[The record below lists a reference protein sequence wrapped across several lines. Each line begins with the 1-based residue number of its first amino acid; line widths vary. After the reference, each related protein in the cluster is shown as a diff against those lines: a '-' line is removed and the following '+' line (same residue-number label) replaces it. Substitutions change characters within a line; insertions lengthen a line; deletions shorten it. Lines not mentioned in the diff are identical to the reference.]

1 VAIEENPVKIF
12 KLILFLSFEFW
23 YMNTKVVSCFD
34 GVKQY
39 KLLKF

>member
-1 VAIEENPVKIF
+1 
-12 KLILFLSFEFW
+12 
-23 YMNTKVVSCFD
+23 MNTKVVSCFD